1 MSQLLYVAPT
11 KRSPMT
17 KARATRIFLSR
28 NGRCYLCGNQI
39 RPGEPYE
46 IEHPE
51 ELADGG
57 SDRNEDLHPVHV
69 KCHKAKTAAAR
80 APRSKRNNLVTA
92 GWQSKP
98 RKSAPMPGSKAS
110 GLRKRMNGTVE
121 RRT

>member
-1 MSQLLYVAPT
+1 MKQLLYIAPT
-11 KRSPMT
+11 KRSSMT
-17 KARATRIFLSR
+17 KARAARIFLQR
-28 NGRCYLCGNQI
+28 NGICYLCGTQI
-39 RPGEPYE
+39 RGEIYE

-57 SDRNEDLHPVHV
+57 SDNDADLYPVHIR
-69 KCHKAKTAAAR
+69 CHKAKTAAAR

-98 RKSAPMPGSKAS
+98 RKSAPMPGSKLS
-110 GLRKRMNGTVE
+110 KFKRRMNGTVE

>member
-1 MSQLLYVAPT
+1 MSQLVYIAPT
-11 KRSPMT
+11 KRSQMT

-28 NGRCYLCGNQI
+28 NGKCWICGNQI
-39 RPGEPYE
+39 RGEPYE

-57 SDRNEDLHPVHV
+57 PDRDEDLHPVHV

-92 GWQSKP
+92 GWQSRP
-98 RKSAPMPGSKAS
+98 RKSAPMPGSRAS
-110 GLRKRMNGTVE
+110 KWKHKMNGQVE
-121 RRT
+121 RRTP